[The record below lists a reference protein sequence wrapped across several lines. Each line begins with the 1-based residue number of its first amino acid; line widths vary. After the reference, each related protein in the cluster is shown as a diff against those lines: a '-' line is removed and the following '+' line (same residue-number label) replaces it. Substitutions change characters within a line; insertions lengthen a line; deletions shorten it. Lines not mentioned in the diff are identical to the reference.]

1 MGFLVTDNNEKT
13 IKKQRRQEWR
23 RLTHIAKENEIM
35 KSLKPKTLTFTFILV
50 KFYHNVLK
58 SQLVLHLAIVV
69 PEVSVTKWRH
79 A

>member
-1 MGFLVTDNNEKT
+1 
-13 IKKQRRQEWR
+13 
-23 RLTHIAKENEIM
+23 M
-35 KSLKPKTLTFTFILV
+35 KSWKPKTLTFTFILM